1 MKGSETGAISAG
13 LVRLSALRKYF
24 LEGDRR
30 RTVLDGIDATFAE
43 SELVVLMGRSGSGK
57 STLLNLISGIDLPSS
72 GNVSIGSAVLT
83 TMSERERTLFR
94 RRNVG
99 FVFQSFNLIS
109 TLTVLENLL
118 LPMELNGRSAPEEAY
133 GLLERVGLRDRAGSY
148 PDRLSGGERQRVAIA
163 RALAHHPLLILAD
176 EPTGNLDFDT
186 GAAVMSLLEALV
198 REQGTTMIVAT
209 HDRDIIPRADRVVLL
224 RSGRLEDVARG
235 DLEEH
240 ASGMPL
246 PPAEGI

>member
-1 MKGSETGAISAG
+1 
-13 LVRLSALRKYF
+13 
-24 LEGDRR
+24 
-30 RTVLDGIDATFAE
+30 
-43 SELVVLMGRSGSGK
+43 
-57 STLLNLISGIDLPSS
+57 
-72 GNVSIGSAVLT
+72 
-83 TMSERERTLFR
+83 
-94 RRNVG
+94 
-99 FVFQSFNLIS
+99 LIS

-118 LPMELNGRSAPEEAY
+118 LPMELNGRSAREEAY
-133 GLLERVGLRDRAGSY
+133 GLLERVGLRDRADSY

-224 RSGRLEDVARG
+224 KSGRLEDVARG
-235 DLEEH
+235 ALEEH
-240 ASGMPL
+240 ASGMPR